1 MSNGGGDEALRHHRV
16 PPQRER
22 RETRSGP
29 TRPDGARQPDCPRDD
44 EEHRETGRVAAEML
58 ITERRPGPGESAVDQ
73 AKNDAALPVGG
84 DASPSRSRRDLVT
97 GLPMVPA
104 QRLSGPE
111 PSRGREDRCGE
122 EYCPAPVSARPYRV
136 KWQFEGNMWVLR
148 FGRQPRVVRLSCRCR
163 PVEYEELAIGGRHWI
178 RRIER
183 SGDGLVVHVSPETAN
198 RWVDELWDQIMSG
211 DAW

>member
-1 MSNGGGDEALRHHRV
+1 MSDGGGDEALRLHQV
-16 PPQRER
+16 PPPRER
-22 RETRSGP
+22 REARSGP
-29 TRPDGARQPDCPRDD
+29 TSPDGARQPDCPRDD
-44 EEHRETGRVAAEML
+44 EEHRETDQVAVEPL
-58 ITERRPGPGESAVDQ
+58 ITERRPGSRESPVDQ
-73 AKNDAALPVGG
+73 AKNDSAPPVG
-84 DASPSRSRRDLVT
+84 DLALPSRSRSDLVT

-111 PSRGREDRCGE
+111 PFRGRGCGE

-136 KWQFEGNMWVLR
+136 EWQFEGNMWVLR

-183 SGDGLVVHVSPETAN
+183 TGDGLVVHVSPESAN

-211 DAW
+211 DAI